1 MRIKYAR
8 KLSSFILWML
18 YVQLLEGQN
27 RYGLVSAVTMN
38 PPELPI
44 TVNDEVRN
52 DEPIATTGV
61 KLY

>member
-1 MRIKYAR
+1 
-8 KLSSFILWML
+8 ML